1 MTEDLCPNCEAPFS
15 DLQMMGF
22 GANQPSPRF
31 QCGSIFV
38 PVAKRLVVKTYACM
52 KIAELRASIAK
63 PAAMPEAAAKD
74 AALGRAIQRASGE
87 LPEGFTIC
95 IDLENGA
102 GSVELQDE
110 NCETLRSDESEPLS
124 VQINDLIDEAIKS
137 AAEEKDYE

>member
-1 MTEDLCPNCEAPFS
+1 MNKYTEAIQGDDVVILCDGIP
-15 DLQMMGF
+15 MGV
-22 GANQPSPRF
+22 GEILDALN
-31 QCGSIFV
+31 
-38 PVAKRLVVKTYACM
+38 
-52 KIAELRASIAK
+52 
-63 PAAMPEAAAKD
+63 AATPPEAVAQD